1 MLQSHLQ
8 VERQRDSRGLGGREK
23 KKIIGSDIGGRG
35 RREAQRAKRMN
46 GNKQPGV
53 SERGGQREDPLEST
67 RHPGGERLSGLI
79 GEDLSQNA

>member
-1 MLQSHLQ
+1 MGKG
-8 VERQRDSRGLGGREK
+8 ERLKRNRIRY
-23 KKIIGSDIGGRG
+23 GRG
-35 RREAQRAKRMN
+35 YRRDVQRSKRMN